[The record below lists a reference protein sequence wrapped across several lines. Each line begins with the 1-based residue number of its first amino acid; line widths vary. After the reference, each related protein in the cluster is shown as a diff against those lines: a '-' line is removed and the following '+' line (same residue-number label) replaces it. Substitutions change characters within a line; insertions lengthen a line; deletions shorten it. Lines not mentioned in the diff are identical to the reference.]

1 MGITMEQK
9 IQTLTLPVEGMTCAS
24 CVARVEKVLTK
35 MDGVEKASVNLATE
49 KATVKFNPSV
59 TSAEQMA
66 KAVEEAGYT
75 LVVENGTAAASAAP
89 DQYAVLKK
97 EFIISAVI
105 ALPVMFIS
113 MMSMTEWFMEYSPLG
128 MEDVNTLL
136 FLATTVVMVLS
147 GRRFVTVAWK
157 LAKHFEADM
166 NTLVAVG
173 TGVAYLYSSML
184 VLFPDWFP
192 DSVNTM
198 DVYFDTA
205 AAIIAL
211 ILLGKMLESRAK
223 RKASDA
229 MKSLLSIQPKDARVW
244 RESEFVDTPISDV
257 AKNDTILVRP
267 GEKIPVDG
275 IILKGETSIDE
286 SMMTGESIPV
296 PKNVG
301 DRVLGGTIN
310 TTGSV
315 EFRAT
320 AVGSDT
326 MLAQIVRLVEEA
338 QGSKAP
344 IQSLADKIAAVF
356 VPVVIGI
363 SLLTFIAGIVIWNL
377 AFTQAMIHAI
387 AVLIIACPCALGLAT
402 PTAIMVGT
410 GRGASEGILIKNAES
425 LERSGSITMVAF
437 DKTGTL
443 TEGKPSVTD
452 IVAFNDISETELL
465 QLAASVEQLSEHPL
479 SKAVV
484 QDAIRKNIPLIT
496 VDSFLS
502 NPGSG
507 VTGKVNG
514 KNVVIGKDSMM
525 SESLINV
532 TAAMELVERY
542 RSEGKTV
549 IYVGVQR
556 KLSGI
561 IAIADTLRATSIEA
575 VKTLHSMGIK
585 IAVLSGD
592 NAVTAESIARQAGIT
607 TVVANVLPK
616 DKAEY
621 IKKLQATGE
630 IVAMVGDGVN
640 DAPALA
646 QANVSMAMASGTDV
660 AMETSDVVLMKHD
673 LTAVVRAITL
683 SRKTIRTIKENL
695 FWAFIYNVIGIP
707 LAALGMLSPTFAAAA
722 MAFSSVSV
730 VSNSLRLKRKRGKKH
745 SATVN

>member
-1 MGITMEQK
+1 MGKTMEQK

-49 KATVKFNPSV
+49 KATVKFDPSV

-75 LVVENGTAAASAAP
+75 LVVENGIAASTAP
-89 DQYAVLKK
+89 DQYVVLKK

-105 ALPVMFIS
+105 ALPVMIIS
-113 MMSMTEWFMEYSPLG
+113 MISMTEWFMEHSPVG
-128 MEDVNTLL
+128 MDDVNKLL

-147 GRRFVTVAWK
+147 GRRFFTVAWK

-192 DSVNTM
+192 DTVNTM
-198 DVYFDTA
+198 DVYFDTS

-229 MKSLLSIQPKDARVW
+229 MKSLLSIQPKVARVW

-257 AKNDTILVRP
+257 ANDNTILVRP

-296 PKNVG
+296 PKNAG

-363 SLLTFIAGIVIWNL
+363 ALLTFFLGIVVWNL
-377 AFTQAMIHAI
+377 DFTQAMIHAI

-425 LERSGSITMVAF
+425 LERAGSITSVAF

-452 IVAFNDISETELL
+452 IVAFNEISETELL
-465 QLAASVEQLSEHPL
+465 QFAASVEQLSEHPL

-484 QDAIRKNIPLIT
+484 QDALRKNIQLGA
-496 VDSFLS
+496 VESFLS

-514 KNVVIGKDSMM
+514 KNVVIGKESMM
-525 SESLINV
+525 SESLVNI
-532 TAAMELVERY
+532 TAAREPVERF

-561 IAIADTLRATSIEA
+561 IAIADTLRTTSVEA
-575 VKTLHSMGIK
+575 VKTLHSMGIT
-585 IAVLSGD
+585 ITVLSGD
-592 NAVTAESIARQAGIT
+592 NTVTAEAIARQAGISS
-607 TVVANVLPK
+607 VVANVLPK

-621 IKKLQATGE
+621 IKKLQSAGE

-660 AMETSDVVLMKHD
+660 AMETADVVLMKHD

-707 LAALGMLSPTFAAAA
+707 LAAFGMLSPTFAAAA

-730 VSNSLRLKRKRGKKH
+730 ISNSLRLKRKRK
-745 SATVN
+745 